1 MRKNTV
7 PQIKV
12 VLQGAEF
19 DFVID
24 EALKIIFDLN

>member
-7 PQIKV
+7 PQIKK

-19 DFVID
+19 DFVED
-24 EALKIIFDLN
+24 YLSYGFKSQN